1 MEGRGGGDRKSYLII
16 RLVPSTRCGH
26 LYSPTGTNGTQ
37 RVKGARLEAW
47 EAPAQPLNSAVS
59 CATIFGVRRPPNSSP
74 PLPGEPDRGDAQH
87 DHTTNLSGG
96 NPGCFRM
103 ANCGMNGSFR
113 LGGCGDSDFDEPPNP
128 VIERP
133 GAVTLVFQFLKCLPY
148 ACGKAAPSATMA
160 SILIHTIVSIRSEQH
175 DAVNLGPEVPLRWTF
190 DLVFY
195 FAEPMV
201 REDVLSSPTSA
212 TMAGLRVRWACKQ
225 VESRASEFQPQLKRD
240 HAWRAIT
247 TQTNAE

>member
-1 MEGRGGGDRKSYLII
+1 MDGRGGGDRKNYLINK
-16 RLVPSTRCGH
+16 TCA
-26 LYSPTGTNGTQ
+26 LYALRPPLLSNWNKWNTACQRSPAGGL
-37 RVKGARLEAW
+37 G
-47 EAPAQPLNSAVS
+47 SACS
-59 CATIFGVRRPPNSSP
+59 ATELRRELRNYFGVRRPPNSSP

-87 DHTTNLSGG
+87 DHMTNLSGG

-133 GAVTLVFQFLKCLPY
+133 GAVTLVSQFLKCLPY

-160 SILIHTIVSIRSEQH
+160 SILIQTIVSIRSEQH

-195 FAEPMV
+195 FSEPMV
-201 REDVLSSPTSA
+201 PEDVLSSPTSA